1 MAYIRVA
8 GFNSP
13 SYQGMEL
20 CTNKPYL
27 PILALSLVLSS
38 AFGDISIEGI
48 PSEDYALLS
57 YDPEAS
63 CEQHAPV
70 LCGKDVSLPLDFLSC
85 AVQ

>member
-1 MAYIRVA
+1 
-8 GFNSP
+8 
-13 SYQGMEL
+13 MEL

-38 AFGDISIEGI
+38 AFGDISIEA
-48 PSEDYALLS
+48 EDYALLS

-63 CEQHAPV
+63 CEQHTPV